1 MKKVLAL
8 MLIAVMCVAIVGC
21 SKKGSGGNVFNSA
34 ASKEES
40 SESKEESSESK
51 VEESSES
58 KVEESS
64 ESSVEESSES
74 SVEESSEESPEPEVE
89 ESPEPEVE
97 ESSVE
102 ESEEPEASEPEE
114 APEESSETEAPA
126 GKYQIKD
133 ISFDV
138 PEEWPE
144 MESQSTDTMK
154 YFQVGTGVYYIMT
167 SPVPGA
173 DMHDKATQEAF
184 MSGFS
189 GQFDPFEVSD
199 EKNETIGGR
208 NAYRFKY
215 AGQTSGMN
223 VSGEAV
229 IFCTDTDMYA
239 VTLMLIGEDLGAYE
253 ENFQKAIDTITVK

>member
-1 MKKVLAL
+1 MKKVLAMVL
-8 MLIAVMCVAIVGC
+8 VVILCMAIVGC
-21 SKKGSGGNVFNSA
+21 SKKASGGNVFNSST
-34 ASKEES
+34 SKEES

-74 SVEESSEESPEPEVE
+74 SVEESSEEEVV
-89 ESPEPEVE
+89 ESTEPEVE

-102 ESEEPEASEPEE
+102 ESEEPEVSE
-114 APEESSETEAPA
+114 PEESSETEAAA
-126 GKYQIKD
+126 GAYQIKD

-144 MESQSTDTMK
+144 MEGQSTDTMK

-173 DMHDKATQEAF
+173 DMHDKSTQEAF

-189 GQFDPFEVSD
+189 GQFDPFEVTD
-199 EKNETIGGR
+199 EKNETI
-208 NAYRFKY
+208 
-215 AGQTSGMN
+215 
-223 VSGEAV
+223 
-229 IFCTDTDMYA
+229 
-239 VTLMLIGEDLGAYE
+239 
-253 ENFQKAIDTITVK
+253 